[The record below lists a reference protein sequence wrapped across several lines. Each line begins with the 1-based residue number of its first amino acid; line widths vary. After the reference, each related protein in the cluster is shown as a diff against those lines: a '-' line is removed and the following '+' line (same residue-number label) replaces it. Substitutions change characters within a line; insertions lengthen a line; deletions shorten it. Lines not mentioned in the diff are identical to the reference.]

1 MNREELRACLK
12 HTPLIAAVKDEAGL
26 EKCLAADCRVVFILY
41 GNVMNI
47 CRIVKRVKE
56 AQKAAFVHIDL
67 IEGLSAKEVA
77 VEYIVQNTGADG
89 IISTKTALIKS
100 AAAHGLL
107 TVQRFFMLDS
117 LAMDTLKKQIRSSG
131 MDVIEVLPGCMPK
144 IIAQIVQMTQIPVIA
159 SGLLQDKEDILAA
172 LAAGA
177 AAVSGTN
184 YEIWQ

>member
-1 MNREELRACLK
+1 MNREELRSLLK
-12 HTPLIAAVKDEAGL
+12 EYPVIAAVKDEKGHEECIFAN
-26 EKCLAADCRVVFILY
+26 CRVVFILY

-47 CRIVKRVKE
+47 CRIVKRVKD
-56 AQKAAFVHIDL
+56 AHKTVFVHIDL

-77 VEYIVQNTGADG
+77 VEYIVQ
-89 IISTKTALIKS
+89 TKQALIKS
-100 AAAHGLL
+100 ASAHGLL

-117 LAMDTLKKQIRSSG
+117 LAIDTLKKQIHGES

-144 IIAQIVQMTQIPVIA
+144 IISKIVQITRLPVIA
-159 SGLLQDKEDILAA
+159 SGLLQDKEDMRAA

-184 YEIWQ
+184 YEIW

>member
-1 MNREELRACLK
+1 MNREELCSLLK
-12 HTPLIAAVKDEAGL
+12 EYPVIAAVKDEKGL
-26 EKCLAADCRVVFILY
+26 EECIFANCRVVFILY

-47 CRIVKRVKE
+47 CRIVKRVKD
-56 AQKAAFVHIDL
+56 AHKTVFVHIDL

-89 IISTKTALIKS
+89 IISTKQALIKS
-100 AAAHGLL
+100 ASAHGLL

-117 LAMDTLKKQIRSSG
+117 LAIDTLKKQIHGES

-144 IIAQIVQMTQIPVIA
+144 IISKIVQITRLPVIA
-159 SGLLQDKEDILAA
+159 SGLLQDKEDMRAA

-184 YEIWQ
+184 YEIW